1 MDYQVLRN
9 ELKNIRSW
17 IFDLD
22 DTLYPPSNEIYSQM
36 ARRIRAYIMRAL
48 GIDEETASVVQKD
61 YYKKYGATVHGLMV
75 EHNISPEDFTDYVHE
90 LDLSSL
96 QENPQLKACLDAL
109 PGKKYVFTNGAYH
122 HAERVL
128 KKLNIY
134 SCFSGIFSIREAG
147 YVPKPAE
154 QTYLKMMRT
163 FHIKPQEGIMFD
175 DSPANIL
182 AAKKVGLRT
191 VWISSN
197 VTNNR
202 YCSVDTK
209 DFCDYETPDLT
220 TFLSCLLLDKSA

>member
-9 ELKNIRSW
+9 ELKNIRNW

-36 ARRIRAYIMRAL
+36 ARRIRTYIMRAL
-48 GIDEETASVVQKD
+48 DIDEEKASAVQKD

-75 EHNISPEDFTDYVHE
+75 EHHIPPEDFTNYVHE

-96 QENPQLKACLDAL
+96 QENPQLKACLNAL
-109 PGKKYVFTNGAYH
+109 PGKKYVFTNGAFQ

-128 KKLNIY
+128 KKLDIRD
-134 SCFSGIFSIREAG
+134 CFSGIFSIREAG

-154 QTYLKMMRT
+154 QTYLKMMRS
-163 FHIKPQEGIMFD
+163 FNIKPQESIMFD
-175 DSPANIL
+175 DSPVNIL

-202 YCSVDTK
+202 YCSVDTQ

-220 TFLSCLLLDKSA
+220 TFLSSLLLDKSA

>member
-9 ELKNIRSW
+9 ELKNIRNW

-109 PGKKYVFTNGAYH
+109 PGKN
-122 HAERVL
+122 
-128 KKLNIY
+128 
-134 SCFSGIFSIREAG
+134 
-147 YVPKPAE
+147 
-154 QTYLKMMRT
+154 
-163 FHIKPQEGIMFD
+163 
-175 DSPANIL
+175 
-182 AAKKVGLRT
+182 
-191 VWISSN
+191 
-197 VTNNR
+197 
-202 YCSVDTK
+202 
-209 DFCDYETPDLT
+209 
-220 TFLSCLLLDKSA
+220 TFLPTGLIIMPNAFWKS